1 MVGSWCP
8 RCPSPAAGSAM
19 ASVLV
24 VDGVDSSVV
33 DVVVVEECVDVPFND
48 EEASSEVLEP
58 EEQEQ
63 EQEGSKRQ

>member
-1 MVGSWCP
+1 MTNESVIT
-8 RCPSPAAGSAM
+8 PSPGVS
-19 ASVLV
+19 V
-24 VDGVDSSVV
+24 VDAVDGPVV
-33 DVVVVEECVDVPFND
+33 DVVVMEECVDVGLND

>member
-1 MVGSWCP
+1 M
-8 RCPSPAAGSAM
+8 
-19 ASVLV
+19 
-24 VDGVDSSVV
+24 
-33 DVVVVEECVDVPFND
+33 DVVVMEECVDVPFND